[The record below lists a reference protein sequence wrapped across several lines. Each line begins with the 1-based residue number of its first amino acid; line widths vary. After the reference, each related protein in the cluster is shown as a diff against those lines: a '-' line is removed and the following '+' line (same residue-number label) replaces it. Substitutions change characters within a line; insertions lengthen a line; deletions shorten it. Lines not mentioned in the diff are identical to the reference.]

1 VGVDVLGGLGWWLG
15 SRRSAA
21 AEEGGPGEGEEEKR
35 GRGGDVR
42 HESYAYLLPLF
53 VLIRDSPKMIPIRG

>member
-1 VGVDVLGGLGWWLG
+1 MGVLEGTIEGWVDMSWYAYLIDVARW
-15 SRRSAA
+15 RR
-21 AEEGGPGEGEEEKR
+21 R
-35 GRGGDVR
+35 RGGDVR